1 MMNLNDL
8 IPMSP
13 SILFVTGLALS
24 CAMLSGLFFVFSN
37 FAMRAFSTIPANSG
51 VLAMQSINAT
61 ILNPGFFGLFIG
73 TAAGS
78 LTVLVVALRHWG
90 HPASFWVAAGALLC
104 LGGCYLV
111 TAGINVPL
119 NRQLDQVDPADPG
132 AAEAWVNYLG
142 RWQPW
147 NHVRTIATFLSA
159 VCFAIGALNLVGR

>member
-1 MMNLNDL
+1 MNMNDL

-13 SILFVTGLALS
+13 SILFVAGLALS

-37 FAMRAFSTIPANSG
+37 FAMKAFSTIPTNAG
-51 VLAMQSINAT
+51 VSAMQSINAT

-73 TAAGS
+73 TATGS

-119 NRQLDQVDPADPG
+119 NRQLDQVDPA
-132 AAEAWVNYLG
+132 NLRRQLKRG
-142 RWQPW
+142 RITSPAG
-147 NHVRTIATFLSA
+147 NRGTTSA
-159 VCFAIGALNLVGR
+159 PSPPSCRQSASPSAR